1 MSTIQASPS
10 KQRTWGSDFFGT
22 LNTLPPEPVALV
34 AQVLEAMRTEPAFQR
49 ARRTMLAGL
58 RLTPGMHVLDAGAG
72 TGAALPDLV
81 EIAGS
86 GIRLTG
92 VDPTDT
98 FVALARKRAAELGCD
113 ARYESGD
120 VRALPYPDAA
130 FDAAFCDKLLLHAG
144 PADAAL
150 AELVRVTRPGGRIGA
165 VEWCPFFL
173 LSTSEPEL
181 AASLNDA
188 LRQAVYDFMVSAN
201 LARHFQAVGIQDVE
215 THVEL
220 AQARHLGDHPFW
232 RAFLID
238 QLPLFVHAGL
248 LPETVAEAL
257 ARDLEELD
265 RRGVFFA
272 SVVVTAVVGR
282 TPTVEG

>member
-10 KQRTWGSDFFGT
+10 EQRTWGSDFFGS
-22 LNTLPPEPVALV
+22 LNTLPPEPVALI
-34 AQVLEAMRTEPAFQR
+34 AQVLEAMRTQPAFQR

-58 RLTPGMHVLDAGAG
+58 RLSPGMHVLDAGAG
-72 TGAALPDLV
+72 TGAALPDLL

-86 GIRLTG
+86 GIRVTG
-92 VDPTDT
+92 IDPTEA
-98 FVALARKRAAELGCD
+98 FVALARKRADELGCD

-120 VRALPYPDAA
+120 VRALPYPDAT
-130 FDAAFCDKLLLHAG
+130 FDAAFCDKVLLHVG

-150 AELVRVTRPGGRIGA
+150 AELVRVTRPGGWIGA

-188 LRQAVYDFMVSAN
+188 LRRAVYDFMVGAN
-201 LARHFQAVGIQDVE
+201 LARHFQAAGLQNVE

-220 AQARHLGDHPFW
+220 AQARSLGDHPFW

-248 LPETVAEAL
+248 LPEGVGEAL
-257 ARDLEELD
+257 ARDLEQLD
-265 RRGVFFA
+265 RQGAFFA
-272 SVVVTAVVGR
+272 SITVTAVVGS
-282 TPTVEG
+282 TPAVEG